1 MSLPAPPSSD
11 HCYRHPNR
19 EAGRKCTRCG
29 KPACGECLTQ
39 AAVGSHCP
47 DCVKAAQPDIK
58 TRVKYANAKQQTLVT
73 YVLIAINVAVF
84 LWVAAADTST
94 ISQGIG
100 STQGLSKRQFDLGLS
115 RLGLEYQHHWYQLV
129 TSGFLHFGILHIGL
143 NMYLLYQLGQLLER
157 SLGRTKFALLY
168 FASLLGG
175 SAVIVLIPALNR
187 GTSGGASGAVFG
199 LIGAAA
205 IAMHR
210 QGINIMNTP
219 IGRLLVLNVIITVI
233 FHSEISVGGH
243 LGGLVAGGICGAV
256 MLAPRWKPTPNWAK
270 YATPIAVGVLAIVLS
285 VAVVG
290 T

>member
-19 EAGRKCTRCG
+19 ETGRKCTRCG
-29 KPACGECLTQ
+29 KSACSECLTQ

-47 DCVKAAQPDIK
+47 DCVKASQPDIK
-58 TRVKYANAKQQTLVT
+58 TRVKYANSKQQTLVT
-73 YVLIAINVAVF
+73 YILIAVNLAVF

-115 RLGLEYQHHWYQLV
+115 RLGLQYQHHWYQLV
-129 TSGFLHFGILHIGL
+129 TSGFLHFGLLHIGL

-219 IGRLLVLNVIITVI
+219 IGRLLMLNIIITVI

-270 YATPIAVGVLAIVLS
+270 YAAPIAVSVLAVVIS
-285 VAVVG
+285 VVVVG
-290 T
+290 